1 MIKISVI
8 VPVYGVENYIKKCID
23 SLVNQ
28 TFKDFEILV
37 VNDGTKDKSIDIIK
51 ENFDDK
57 RIKILDKKNGGLSDA
72 RNYALP
78 YAKGE
83 YVLYVDSD
91 DYVHPEILEKM
102 YKRAITDKS
111 DIVLSLAYKDEDGV
125 ITPLET
131 PYNEDLETK
140 IRYILNRPSAW
151 SKLVK
156 KEIMEK
162 KELAFLKGKIYEDLA
177 TMPAL
182 CLYTDKISFMDDYLY
197 YYLIRD
203 GSIMNQKV
211 YKKNMEDI
219 FDSLDHLYSLF
230 KLNKKEKEYSEELG
244 SLYISHLLHNM
255 AMNFLPFKEGR
266 ECIKRS
272 AKLIKERFPK
282 WYKNKYF
289 RRRNIKYRI
298 VCYLFYF
305 RLFFL
310 VKLVLHKYYKK
321 SK

>member
-1 MIKISVI
+1 MTKVSVI
-8 VPVYGVENYIKKCID
+8 VPVYGVEDYIKKCIE

-37 VNDGTKDKSIDIIK
+37 VNDGTKDRSIDIIK
-51 ENFDDK
+51 ENFNDK

-83 YVLYVDSD
+83 YILYVDSD

-102 YKRAITDKS
+102 YNRAVKDKA
-111 DIVLSLAYKDEDGV
+111 DIVLSLAYKDENGV
-125 ITPLET
+125 ITPLEV
-131 PYNEDLETK
+131 PYNEDIETK
-140 IRYILNRPSAW
+140 RRYILNRPSAW

-156 KEIMEK
+156 KEIMDH
-162 KELAFLKGKIYEDLA
+162 KELFFMKGKIYEDLA

-197 YYLIRD
+197 YYLIRE

-230 KLNKKEKEYSEELG
+230 KLKKKEKEYSEELE

-272 AKLIKERFPK
+272 SKLIKDRFPK
-282 WYKNKYF
+282 WYKNKYY
-289 RRRNIKYRI
+289 RRRNLKYRI

-305 RLFFL
+305 RMFRL
-310 VKLVLHKYYKK
+310 VKLVLHKYY

>member
-1 MIKISVI
+1 
-8 VPVYGVENYIKKCID
+8 
-23 SLVNQ
+23 
-28 TFKDFEILV
+28 
-37 VNDGTKDKSIDIIK
+37 
-51 ENFDDK
+51 
-57 RIKILDKKNGGLSDA
+57 
-72 RNYALP
+72 
-78 YAKGE
+78 
-83 YVLYVDSD
+83 
-91 DYVHPEILEKM
+91 
-102 YKRAITDKS
+102 
-111 DIVLSLAYKDEDGV
+111 
-125 ITPLET
+125 
-131 PYNEDLETK
+131 
-140 IRYILNRPSAW
+140 
-151 SKLVK
+151 
-156 KEIMEK
+156 MEK

-230 KLNKKEKEYSEELG
+230 KLNKKEKEYRNMKEINDIVKEYSEELE

-266 ECIKRS
+266 ESIKRS

-305 RLFFL
+305 RLFKL